1 MSLCHRPIPFL
12 ANVPSPA
19 SLSKYSPYPLTDQ
32 ALKSQWAPP
41 IGTACRPNTVPKWLA
56 FFSSK
61 MNAFGGQSC
70 TLFSIS
76 LKHVLCSKHQTSKLL
91 YLLSSCRL
99 QTVLLPVEP
108 GPFLGCPSFW
118 SCPKLG
124 PAHLC
129 SQHTSHAAHTAA
141 LASLAG
147 R

>member
-1 MSLCHRPIPFL
+1 MSFLPQILDMLAQLTSLVYVTVPQTNLPFL

-32 ALKSQWAPP
+32 ALISQRAPP
-41 IGTACRPNTVPKWLA
+41 IGTAYQPNTVPKWLA

-99 QTVLLPVEP
+99 QASCRLSS
-108 GPFLGCPSFW
+108 FLWNLVHS
-118 SCPKLG
+118 
-124 PAHLC
+124 
-129 SQHTSHAAHTAA
+129 
-141 LASLAG
+141 
-147 R
+147 